1 MHRLDSVM
9 PLRKRYLNAFL
20 LILTTG
26 AMCLHVWLVTGIT
39 LAQELKKPEEVR
51 ELMKKRESDPG
62 ISQKPESV
70 PEKEYHNKLIS
81 EKSPYLLQH
90 AHNPVKWYP
99 WGPEAF
105 RLAQKKDKPI
115 FLSIGYST
123 CHWCHVMEHESF
135 EDPEVAKLMNDVFV
149 SIKVDREERPD
160 IDSVYMMVCQ
170 MLTGSGGWPLTI
182 LMTPDKKPF
191 YAATYI
197 PKETRFG
204 RIGMVD
210 LIPRVKEM
218 WTTRRSEMLNSA
230 NQITESISA
239 ASREMSPGATGEA
252 LDESTL
258 NLTYEQLSM
267 RFDEQ
272 YGGFGSAP
280 RFPTPHNLLFLLRYW
295 RRSGDEGALE
305 MVEKTL
311 QEMRRGGIYDHV
323 GFGFHRYSTDSR
335 WLVPHFE
342 KMLYDQALLAM
353 AYTEAYQ
360 ATGKKKYEETAREIF
375 TYVLRDMMQ
384 PEGGFYSA
392 EDADSEGVEGKYYVW
407 TYKEAQQVL
416 APEEATLIVKVFN
429 IRKDGNF
436 MEQPTRE
443 GTGSNILHLRKS
455 VKELASDLKVS
466 EEALQKRLKAIRQKL
481 FDYREKRVHPHKDD
495 KILTDWNGLMIAALA
510 KGAQVFE
517 ESEYAEAA
525 ERAVDFILKTMRTPR
540 GRLLH
545 RYRDGQA
552 GIPAHIDDYAFLI
565 WGLLELY
572 EATFRVGYLETALDL
587 NKDLIKHFWDED
599 GGGFYFTANDSEKL
613 LVRHKEVYDGAIPS
627 GNSVAML
634 NLLRLGRLTAKSDLE
649 EKAATIGKVFSESIS
664 ESPSAH
670 TQLMAAVDF
679 GIGPSYE
686 VVIVGN
692 SKAKDT
698 KEMVQALHTHFIP
711 NKVVLLR
718 PIDQEAPGIERL
730 AKFTKYQT
738 SIDNRATAYVC
749 LNYNCKL
756 PTTDK
761 GKMLELLKL
770 N

>member
-1 MHRLDSVM
+1 
-9 PLRKRYLNAFL
+9 
-20 LILTTG
+20 
-26 AMCLHVWLVTGIT
+26 VTGIT

-51 ELMKKRESDPG
+51 ELMKKRESDPK

-267 RFDEQ
+267 RFDDQ

-323 GFGFHRYSTDSR
+323 GFGFHR
-335 WLVPHFE
+335 
-342 KMLYDQALLAM
+342 
-353 AYTEAYQ
+353 
-360 ATGKKKYEETAREIF
+360 
-375 TYVLRDMMQ
+375 LR
-384 PEGGFYSA
+384 S
-392 EDADSEGVEGKYYVW
+392 
-407 TYKEAQQVL
+407 
-416 APEEATLIVKVFN
+416 
-429 IRKDGNF
+429 
-436 MEQPTRE
+436 
-443 GTGSNILHLRKS
+443 GSVGHGLH
-455 VKELASDLKVS
+455 
-466 EEALQKRLKAIRQKL
+466 
-481 FDYREKRVHPHKDD
+481 
-495 KILTDWNGLMIAALA
+495 
-510 KGAQVFE
+510 
-517 ESEYAEAA
+517 
-525 ERAVDFILKTMRTPR
+525 
-540 GRLLH
+540 
-545 RYRDGQA
+545 
-552 GIPAHIDDYAFLI
+552 
-565 WGLLELY
+565 
-572 EATFRVGYLETALDL
+572 
-587 NKDLIKHFWDED
+587 
-599 GGGFYFTANDSEKL
+599 
-613 LVRHKEVYDGAIPS
+613 
-627 GNSVAML
+627 
-634 NLLRLGRLTAKSDLE
+634 
-649 EKAATIGKVFSESIS
+649 
-664 ESPSAH
+664 
-670 TQLMAAVDF
+670 
-679 GIGPSYE
+679 
-686 VVIVGN
+686 
-692 SKAKDT
+692 
-698 KEMVQALHTHFIP
+698 
-711 NKVVLLR
+711 
-718 PIDQEAPGIERL
+718 
-730 AKFTKYQT
+730 
-738 SIDNRATAYVC
+738 
-749 LNYNCKL
+749 
-756 PTTDK
+756 
-761 GKMLELLKL
+761 
-770 N
+770 

>member
-1 MHRLDSVM
+1 MHVLDSVM
-9 PLRKRYLNAFL
+9 PVRKRYLNALL

-26 AMCLHVWLVTGIT
+26 AMCLNVWLVIGIT
-39 LAQELKKPEEVR
+39 LAGELKKPEEAK
-51 ELMKKRESDPG
+51 ELMKKRENDRRVP
-62 ISQKPESV
+62 QKPESM
-70 PEKEYHNKLIS
+70 PEKEYHNKLIF

-90 AHNPVKWYP
+90 AHNPVNWYP

-135 EDPEVAKLMNDVFV
+135 EDPEVATLMNDVFV

-197 PKETRFG
+197 PKVPRFG

-210 LIPRVKEM
+210 LIPRVTEM
-218 WTTRRSEMLNSA
+218 WATRRSEMLNSA

-239 ASREMSPGATGEA
+239 ASREMSPSATGEA

-258 NLTYEQLSM
+258 NLTHEQLSM

-280 RFPTPHNLLFLLRYW
+280 KFPTPHNLLFLLRYW
-295 RRSGDEGALE
+295 RRTSGEGALE

-353 AYTEAYQ
+353 GYTEAYQ
-360 ATGKKKYEETAREIF
+360 ATGKKEYEETAREVF

-407 TYKEAQQVL
+407 TFKEAQQAL

-466 EEALQKRLKAIRQKL
+466 EEALQRRLKAIRQKL

-525 ERAVDFILKTMRTPR
+525 ERAVDFILKTMRTPG

-552 GIPAHIDDYAFLI
+552 GIPAHINDYAFLI

-572 EATFRVGYLETALDL
+572 EATFEVSYLETALDL

-599 GGGFYFTANDSEKL
+599 CGGFYSTADDSEKL
-613 LVRHKEVYDGAIPS
+613 LVRHKEIYDGAIPS

-649 EKAATIGKVFSESIS
+649 EKAATIGGVFSESIS

-670 TQLMAAVDF
+670 TQFMAAVDF

-698 KEMVQALHTHFIP
+698 KEMVHALHTHFIP
-711 NKVVLLR
+711 NKVVLLHR
-718 PIDQEAPGIERL
+718 IDQEAASIERL

-749 LNYNCKL
+749 VNYNCKL

-761 GKMLELLKL
+761 GKMLELLNAK
-770 N
+770 

>member
-1 MHRLDSVM
+1 
-9 PLRKRYLNAFL
+9 
-20 LILTTG
+20 
-26 AMCLHVWLVTGIT
+26 
-39 LAQELKKPEEVR
+39 
-51 ELMKKRESDPG
+51 MKKRESDPK
-62 ISQKPESV
+62 ISQKPESM
-70 PEKEYHNKLIS
+70 PEKKHHNKLIS

-105 RLAQKKDKPI
+105 RLAQKKDRPI

-123 CHWCHVMEHESF
+123 CHWCHVMENESF

-218 WTTRRSEMLNSA
+218 WTTRRSDMLNSA

-239 ASREMSPGATGEA
+239 ASREMSPGTAGEV

-258 NLTYEQLSM
+258 NLAYEQLSM

-295 RRSGDEGALE
+295 RRSGDKGVLG

-407 TYKEAQQVL
+407 TFEEAQQVL

-436 MEQPTRE
+436 MEEATKE

-466 EEALQKRLKAIRQKL
+466 EEALQKRLKAIRRKL

-495 KILTDWNGLMIAALA
+495 KILTDWSGLMIAALA

-525 ERAVDFILKTMRTPR
+525 ERAADFILKTMRTPR

-587 NKDLIKHFWDED
+587 NKDSIKHFWDED

-634 NLLRLGRLTAKSDLE
+634 NLLRLGRLTAQSDLE
-649 EKAATIGKVFSESIS
+649 EKAATIGRVFSESIS
-664 ESPSAH
+664 ESPSVH

-692 SKAKDT
+692 PKAKDT

-718 PIDQEAPGIERL
+718 PTDQEAPGIERL

-738 SIDNRATAYVC
+738 SIDNKATAYVC

-770 N
+770 D